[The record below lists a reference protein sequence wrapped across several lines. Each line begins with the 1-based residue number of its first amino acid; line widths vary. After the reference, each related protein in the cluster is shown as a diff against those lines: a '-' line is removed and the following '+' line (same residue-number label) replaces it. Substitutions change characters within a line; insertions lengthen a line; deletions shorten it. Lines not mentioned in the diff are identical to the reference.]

1 MPAAGT
7 EPHLSYAK
15 PKLRRIL
22 GLAFGLAVVFGGTVG
37 VGILRLPGEIAGRLG
52 SVPLILLVWVV
63 GALYTVLG
71 AVSLS
76 ELGAALPQAGG
87 FYVYSRRAF
96 GPAAGFVMGWADWM
110 SNCISIAYAAVAAGE
125 YLLALMPAGYA
136 RFAWVA
142 TAVALGL
149 LAGFAAMQWFGLRL
163 SSVVQKIASS
173 VTAVTFLVLAG
184 ACLLHRGVVS
194 AAAASAGVGAPL
206 GHGGWRAVIAVMPA
220 IVVAYDGWYEAIYFT
235 EEDRDPAR
243 HLPRAM
249 IGGVGLILT
258 LYLVMNVAFLHVLP
272 LGVLGASR
280 LAAADAARVVFP
292 APGFFPNL
300 SGAFVTVLS
309 LLTLLG
315 LMHALLLGAP
325 RILFALGRD
334 GLFRGTGRVDAAG
347 TPRVGLLATA
357 AMAAVLIASG
367 KFDEIVG
374 VAAVVVAAS
383 YAVNYVAVYVLRVRE
398 PGLQRPFRAW
408 GYPVSTGLVLAGSLV
423 FLVLDVR
430 ADRESAAR
438 ALVLL
443 ALAGPVYWY
452 MRRTRTE
459 EVVG

>member
-1 MPAAGT
+1 VGQARNARG
-7 EPHLSYAK
+7 LV
-15 PKLRRIL
+15 RIL

-37 VGILRLPGEIAGRLG
+37 VGILRLPGEIAGRLN
-52 SVPLILLVWVV
+52 SVSLILLVWVV

-110 SNCISIAYAAVAAGE
+110 SNCISIAYAAVAAAE
-125 YLLALMPAGYA
+125 YLLALMPAAYVK
-136 RFAWVA
+136 FAWAA
-142 TAVALGL
+142 TAIALGL
-149 LAGFAAMQWFGLRL
+149 LAGFAALQWFGLRL
-163 SSVVQKIASS
+163 SSTVQKVTSS

-184 ACLLHRGVVS
+184 ACLLHHK
-194 AAAASAGVGAPL
+194 AAYGAASAGAAAPVA
-206 GHGGWRAVIAVMPA
+206 HGGLRALIAVMPA

-272 LGVLGASR
+272 LEVLGASK

-292 APGFFPNL
+292 AW
-300 SGAFVTVLS
+300 SGTFVTVLS

-334 GLFRGTGRVDAAG
+334 GLFRGAWRVDAAG
-347 TPRVGLLATA
+347 TPRVGLMATA
-357 AMAAVLIASG
+357 AMTAVLIATG
-367 KFDEIVG
+367 KFDQIIG

-383 YAVNYVAVYVLRVRE
+383 YGVNYLAVFVLRVRE
-398 PGLQRPFRAW
+398 PELQRPFRAW
-408 GYPVSTGLVLAGSLV
+408 GYPVSTGLVLVGSV
-423 FLVLDVR
+423 AFLMLDLR
-430 ADRESAAR
+430 ADRESAWR

-452 MRRTRTE
+452 MRRSAGARMA
-459 EVVG
+459 G